1 MDLMG
6 CRAQMGLRIA
16 LLLIFSV
23 ISTTVFAADTPSLL
37 FYVSGEKGTT
47 ADFSAGGTPEPN
59 FDSEVTRIPDGAKG
73 AALSCGDLQRL
84 AWWAPGNIALSRR
97 ADGVSCL
104 PRRLCRAYELG
115 HGFPAH

>member
-1 MDLMG
+1 MDLTG
-6 CRAQMGLRIA
+6 RRAQAGLRVL
-16 LLLIFSV
+16 LLLIASS
-23 ISTTVFAADTPSLL
+23 ISTLAVAADTPATHLTKAGTPAPSEVYGSTSGLL

-84 AWWAPGNIALSRR
+84 AWW
-97 ADGVSCL
+97 
-104 PRRLCRAYELG
+104 
-115 HGFPAH
+115 